1 MRERREGIGDKN
13 KTEIFNHKKYI
24 NNFYETDMI
33 ALIYRYFSRRFGAKE
48 GIRNLIEPMLNGM
61 SLEN

>member
-13 KTEIFNHKKYI
+13 KTENFNHKKSI
-24 NNFYETDMI
+24 NNFWDWYDSSD
-33 ALIYRYFSRRFGAKE
+33 IYIFFSRWFGGKE
-48 GIRNLIEPMLNGM
+48 GMRNLIEPMLNGM